1 MSTTNHG
8 FLSNLWTEYCQRCSI
23 YAMRHLITKL
33 HIGERMWWFL
43 WIGLAIVGCFVS
55 MVDLYDKWN
64 ESPVLISYD
73 RRLLPVWAVPFPAVT
88 VCPMARAQV
97 QLFNSSDV
105 FFRVDEEGISN
116 LEYLRLRAL
125 LHVCPY
131 MSDYYEYNDS
141 LPVNFVSILQN
152 IAIPFEDM
160 FVSCKFRN
168 YLVDCD
174 TYLSQSITDSG
185 VCYTFNAIDSEE
197 LLRTENL
204 QSEYLYSNAYMDSSN
219 WTLEDG
225 YLDPFELDT
234 YPLRPVGG
242 GLVTGLVLIMKTR
255 KQDKDYFCEGPVIG
269 YKISIHSPDEKP
281 SVQNRFYRLSHSS
294 ILTLSVYPELTYISH
309 RLKRHSYTR
318 RQCYFSDE
326 RYLRYFK
333 VYNRKNCLEE
343 CISNVTAHECGCVG
357 FASPRSPNIPVC
369 DGKDLS
375 CPSISFY
382 RLLKRMNLSDRD
394 NTLEEPCGCLPAC
407 TTLRFNAELSDL
419 PWNFEAYARAAG
431 LSTEQYDYIDPAVL
445 VVSLKTKWLLPLK
458 RREMFGMV
466 DLLAKFGG
474 LFGLV
479 MGASVISMLEVVYY
493 CIIRPWRN
501 DYPESN
507 VQQVL
512 RWVE

>member
-1 MSTTNHG
+1 ML
-8 FLSNLWTEYCQRCSI
+8 FILFVVY
-23 YAMRHLITKL
+23 LI
-33 HIGERMWWFL
+33 
-43 WIGLAIVGCFVS
+43 
-55 MVDLYDKWN
+55 
-64 ESPVLISYD
+64 
-73 RRLLPVWAVPFPAVT
+73 
-88 VCPMARAQV
+88 
-97 QLFNSSDV
+97 V
-105 FFRVDEEGISN
+105 FILR
-116 LEYLRLRAL
+116 YLRLRAL

-318 RQCYFSDE
+318 FYM
-326 RYLRYFK
+326 
-333 VYNRKNCLEE
+333 
-343 CISNVTAHECGCVG
+343 NVIL
-357 FASPRSPNIPVC
+357 F
-369 DGKDLS
+369 
-375 CPSISFY
+375 
-382 RLLKRMNLSDRD
+382 LK
-394 NTLEEPCGCLPAC
+394 
-407 TTLRFNAELSDL
+407 
-419 PWNFEAYARAAG
+419 
-431 LSTEQYDYIDPAVL
+431 Q
-445 VVSLKTKWLLPLK
+445 
-458 RREMFGMV
+458 
-466 DLLAKFGG
+466 
-474 LFGLV
+474 
-479 MGASVISMLEVVYY
+479 
-493 CIIRPWRN
+493 
-501 DYPESN
+501 
-507 VQQVL
+507 
-512 RWVE
+512 